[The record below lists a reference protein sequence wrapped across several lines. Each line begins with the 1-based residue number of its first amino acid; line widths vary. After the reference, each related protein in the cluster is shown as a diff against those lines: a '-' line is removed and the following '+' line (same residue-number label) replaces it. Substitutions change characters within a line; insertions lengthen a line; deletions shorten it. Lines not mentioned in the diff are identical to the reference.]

1 MSKGWEKVREPR
13 GHLGICGES
22 VQAAGAAMQRQ
33 LGCSVPELSVEP

>member
-13 GHLGICGES
+13 GHLGIHGES

-33 LGCSVPELSVEP
+33 